1 MHNTISGFGVDHN
14 RFTLAS
20 SAHSQKQSFQKK
32 KNFITITRLGLNC
45 FKYLGPKFWSN
56 VPETLENLK
65 KDFLK

>member
-32 KNFITITRLGLNC
+32 RILL
-45 FKYLGPKFWSN
+45 
-56 VPETLENLK
+56 LEQDLA
-65 KDFLK
+65 